1 VRVLS
6 KRHPKLNWLCQE
18 ANLRKKVLV
27 VEDEKIDAVRVAKV
41 IREEFPDVGIEV
53 VTNGEQAL
61 DWVHRFR
68 PLGGESVVL
77 VLMDLTI
84 PRMSG
89 LDLISEFKANPFLKA
104 APIVILSGSDNP
116 EAIKS
121 AYASGA
127 CGYLIKQGATPDMQV
142 LLKRTFDYWLHANL
156 LPAS

>member
-1 VRVLS
+1 PPRSTLFPYTTLFRSRVLS
-6 KRHPKLNWLCQE
+6 KRHPKLNWLCQD
-18 ANLRKKVLV
+18 AILRKKVLV

-89 LDLISEFKANPFLKA
+89 L
-104 APIVILSGSDNP
+104 
-116 EAIKS
+116 
-121 AYASGA
+121 
-127 CGYLIKQGATPDMQV
+127 
-142 LLKRTFDYWLHANL
+142 
-156 LPAS
+156 